1 MFFDMMKWF
10 ALRLFCGTSWMATPP
25 AVVELASCPAT
36 PPAVTEFAGCP
47 LLVSVDRS
55 VTFVKKR
62 GGSKLFIDT
71 EMG

>member
-1 MFFDMMKWF
+1 MFFAHGLPF
-10 ALRLFCGTSWMATPP
+10 ASSMALSWMATPP
-25 AVVELASCPAT
+25 AVVDLFSCWMAT
-36 PPAVTEFAGCP
+36 PPAAVEFCCCP
-47 LLVSVDRS
+47 VLMSLDQS